1 MNDNNNQT
9 ELYNDDKNRSCT
21 IDYHDFDES
30 ERQNLRKMKGK
41 APLTE
46 NGSKSTQKKSTTFT
60 ETKKNE
66 DDIKDIKEVTKTEVR
81 QEPKKKLFEANE
93 EQKAYKTEL
102 NKESGQNFVKN
113 IHSSECSSI
122 KKVNYINL
130 IPQNSSNPINTIN
143 FIYSQDKT
151 DAKKN
156 IITQSNENIINK
168 VSLEKTNENKIEN
181 ELPEGNRNEIY
192 HPAPGEIEKE
202 KTIKNENENDNSN
215 NNERPMSI
223 DGKSEGEEKAMSV
236 SEENE
241 NAYIINNNQNT
252 ELNNN
257 TQNNN
262 TTAVNNDSTSNR
274 THNFNNNNDGMEN
287 NLQLENYDIEILKN
301 ESSNEDN
308 DDRLNE
314 EFHPPNTNYDNR
326 NQ

>member
-1 MNDNNNQT
+1 MNDNNNQA
-9 ELYNDDKNRSCT
+9 ELYNDYKNRSCT
-21 IDYHDFDES
+21 IDYHDYDES
-30 ERQNLRKMKGK
+30 EGQNLRKMKGK

-130 IPQNSSNPINTIN
+130 IPQNSSNPIN
-143 FIYSQDKT
+143 
-151 DAKKN
+151 
-156 IITQSNENIINK
+156 TQSNENIINK

>member
-102 NKESGQNFVKN
+102 NKESVQNFVKN

-181 ELPEGNRNEIY
+181 ELPEGKRNEIY

-202 KTIKNENENDNSN
+202 KTIKNENENGNIN

-223 DGKSEGEEKAMSV
+223 DGKSEGEGKAM

-241 NAYIINNNQNT
+241 NENALITNNNQNT
-252 ELNNN
+252 ESNNN
-257 TQNNN
+257 MQNNN
-262 TTAVNNDSTSNR
+262 TTAVNEESTSNR
-274 THNFNNNNDGMEN
+274 THNFNFNYDGMEN

-308 DDRLNE
+308 DDRLSE

>member
-1 MNDNNNQT
+1 MNDNNNQA

-21 IDYHDFDES
+21 IDYHDYDES
-30 ERQNLRKMKGK
+30 EGQNLRKMKGK

-102 NKESGQNFVKN
+102 NKESVQNFVKN

-122 KKVNYINL
+122 KKVNDINL
-130 IPQNSSNPINTIN
+130 IPQNSSNPIN
-143 FIYSQDKT
+143 
-151 DAKKN
+151 
-156 IITQSNENIINK
+156 TQSNENIINK

-181 ELPEGNRNEIY
+181 ELPEGNRNEINY
-192 HPAPGEIEKE
+192 PAPGENEKE
-202 KTIKNENENDNSN
+202 KTIKNENENGNSN

-223 DGKSEGEEKAMSV
+223 DGKSEGEGKAMSV

>member
-1 MNDNNNQT
+1 MNDNNNQA
-9 ELYNDDKNRSCT
+9 ELYNDYKNRSCT
-21 IDYHDFDES
+21 IDYHDYDES
-30 ERQNLRKMKGK
+30 EGQNLRKMKGK

-102 NKESGQNFVKN
+102 NKESVQNFVKN

-122 KKVNYINL
+122 KKVNYIN
-130 IPQNSSNPINTIN
+130 I
-143 FIYSQDKT
+143 
-151 DAKKN
+151 
-156 IITQSNENIINK
+156 
-168 VSLEKTNENKIEN
+168 NENKIEN
-181 ELPEGNRNEIY
+181 ELPEGNRNEINY
-192 HPAPGEIEKE
+192 PAPGENEKE
-202 KTIKNENENDNSN
+202 KTVKNINENDNIH

-252 ELNNN
+252 ESNNN

-262 TTAVNNDSTSNR
+262 TTAVNEESTSNR

-287 NLQLENYDIEILKN
+287 YLPLENYDIESLKN